1 MANYYWLGITGAS
14 GNVNNPA
21 NWTLWSPQGAC
32 GFLPP
37 AAATGPAYNDSV
49 YFTRFN
55 VSGACYGVDY
65 YPQISPQG
73 QMYGRT
79 GAAAPQNFL
88 SVKVADDCPVPIGT
102 SDHYFKFNADAVE
115 LRISADNP
123 QATTA
128 TSYLDI
134 GKHAT
139 RTSYC
144 SVDVNAAKLHTYW
157 IKGQLRKMAA
167 VSISR
172 ASYSVVHL
180 KDAEFTDQFTTG
192 AFIWQVYPN
201 VLAADKFYLYDT
213 TTGYNSFYV
222 SGNGNINIYNGYSQ
236 SYDNSIS
243 GTIDTNSNHNAVVNF
258 LPAEYSG
265 ASGPNQLT
273 RTYINELFMKGNKT
287 SCTANVNHGVDFINV
302 RLHGGT
308 INFSQSIDTDVS
320 VVQKGYMYSATSKI
334 VATNPTVAIGSN
346 GDFTIMDNSNSTFAP
361 DITLKGNWN
370 IDLNPGALGVCG
382 PN

>member
-1 MANYYWLGITGAS
+1 MANYYWLGVTGAC

-32 GFLPP
+32 GFLPL
-37 AAATGPAYNDSV
+37 AAATGPAYNDTV
-49 YFTRFN
+49 YFTRFS

-65 YPQISPQG
+65 YPQVSPQG

-102 SDHYFKFNADAVE
+102 SNHYFKFNADAVE

-134 GKHAT
+134 GKHAN

-144 SVDVNAAKLHTYW
+144 QVDVNAGKLHTYW
-157 IKGQLRKMAA
+157 IKGQVRSVAS

-172 ASYSVVHL
+172 ASNSIMHF
-180 KDAEFTDQFTTG
+180 KDLEFADPTG
-192 AFIWQVYPN
+192 QILIWQVSPSIFS
-201 VLAADKFYLYDT
+201 ADKFYLYDT
-213 TTGYNSFYV
+213 TTGYNKFYV
-222 SGNGNINIYNGYSQ
+222 SGNGQINIYNGYSQ
-236 SYDNSIS
+236 SLDTTNT

-265 ASGPNQLT
+265 ACGPNQLT
-273 RTYINELFMKGNKT
+273 RTYINELIMKGNKT
-287 SCTANVNHGVDFINV
+287 TSTANVNHGVDFVNV
-302 RLHGGT
+302 KLQGGT
-308 INFSQSIDTDVS
+308 INFSQSADTDAS

-334 VATNPTVAIGSN
+334 VAANPTVSIGSN

-370 IDLNPGALGVCG
+370 IDLNPGVIGVCG